1 MDEAGQSLAVH
12 FQNLELPSEATH
24 WLLDIWQ
31 LIQAWDDVADK
42 DGIERDRLDR
52 AIWASLVTMPANPFY
67 LANAGAL
74 QAGLA
79 LLVLKW
85 QASDDAERLGK
96 ADARSYMWRAGY
108 YDLVLL
114 VVLLTKGHA
123 TAMKDAM
130 TVMHLYGETLHEYLK
145 EFPSCP
151 HQS

>member
-1 MDEAGQSLAVH
+1 MDAAAQSLAVH
-12 FQNLELPSEATH
+12 FDGLDLPPDARA
-24 WLLDIWQ
+24 WLLDVWQ
-31 LIQAWDDVADK
+31 LIQGWDDVADG
-42 DGIERDRLDR
+42 DAIERDRLDR

-67 LANAGAL
+67 LSHAVTL

-85 QASDDAERLGK
+85 QASDDAERAGK

-151 HQS
+151 HHS

>member
-12 FQNLELPSEATH
+12 FQNLELPPEAAG

-31 LIQAWDDVADK
+31 LIQAWDDVADA
-42 DGIERDRLDR
+42 DGIERGRLDR

-67 LANAGAL
+67 LANAPAL
-74 QAGLA
+74 QAALA

-85 QASDDAERLGK
+85 QASDDAERAGQ

-114 VVLLTKGHA
+114 VVLLTKGHT
-123 TAMKDAM
+123 TAMKQAK

-151 HQS
+151 HQL

>member
-12 FQNLELPSEATH
+12 FQNLGLPPEAAG

-31 LIQAWDDVADK
+31 LIQAWDDVADA
-42 DGIERDRLDR
+42 DGIERGRLDR

-67 LANAGAL
+67 LANAASL

>member
-1 MDEAGQSLAVH
+1 MDAAAQSLAVH
-12 FQNLELPSEATH
+12 FENFDLPPSAAA
-24 WLLDIWQ
+24 WLLDVWAM
-31 LIQAWDDVADK
+31 IQALDDVADG
-42 DGIERDRLDR
+42 DAIERPRLDS
-52 AIWASLVTMPANPFY
+52 AIWSALVTMPANPFY
-67 LANAGAL
+67 LANAAAL

-85 QASDDAERLGK
+85 QASDDAERAGK
-96 ADARSYMWRAGY
+96 ADARSFMWRAGY

-151 HQS
+151 YQS

>member
-12 FQNLELPSEATH
+12 FQNLGLPPDAAG

-31 LIQAWDDVADK
+31 LIQAWDDVADG
-42 DGIERDRLDR
+42 DAIERDRLDR

-67 LANAGAL
+67 LAHAASL

-79 LLVLKW
+79 SLVLKW
-85 QASDDAERLGK
+85 QASDDAERAGE
-96 ADARSYMWRAGY
+96 ADARSFVWRAGY

-123 TAMKDAM
+123 NAMKQAK

-145 EFPSCP
+145 EFS
-151 HQS
+151 

>member
-12 FQNLELPSEATH
+12 FQNLGLPPDAAG

-31 LIQAWDDVADK
+31 LIQAWDDVADE

-67 LANAGAL
+67 LANAVTL

-85 QASDDAERLGK
+85 QASDDAERAGK

-151 HQS
+151 NQ